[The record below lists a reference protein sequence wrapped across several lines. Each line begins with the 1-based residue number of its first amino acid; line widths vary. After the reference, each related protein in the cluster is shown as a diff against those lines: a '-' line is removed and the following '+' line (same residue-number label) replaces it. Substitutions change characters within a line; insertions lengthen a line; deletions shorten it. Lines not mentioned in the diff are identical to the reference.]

1 MIRCEYF
8 DAGPE
13 EEISARKTVGQ
24 IILQP
29 NHSLSWRALKYFLAL
44 MMTLSFGIALTFLF
58 YGYWLVLPFTGLEM
72 AVLSYCLWLCL
83 RRTSLQE
90 VITFSADEIR
100 LETGIEEPEK
110 TEIWE
115 RFFTKI
121 HINQA
126 IHPWYRKSVAL
137 VHRGDRFEIGSFLTT
152 TEQDELIET
161 LHDMVRR
168 ADAAMVNRSNA

>member
-8 DAGPE
+8 DHNGENPSPE
-13 EEISARKTVGQ
+13 HQTVGQ

-29 NHSLSWRALKYFLAL
+29 NNSLSWKALKYFLAF
-44 MMTLSFGIALTFLF
+44 MMALSFSIALAFLF

-83 RRTSLQE
+83 RRASLQE
-90 VITFSADEIR
+90 VITFSAEQIR
-100 LETGIEEPEK
+100 LEKGIERPEK
-110 TEIWE
+110 VATWE

-121 HINQA
+121 QVNQA
-126 IHPWYRKSVAL
+126 IHPWYRKTVSL
-137 VHRGDRFEIGSFLTT
+137 VHRGDRVEIGTFLTHK
-152 TEQDELIET
+152 EQDELIES

-168 ADAAMVNRSNA
+168 ADAAMVRHG

>member
-8 DAGPE
+8 NAE
-13 EEISARKTVGQ
+13 AEIDSTLPQTVGQ
-24 IILQP
+24 IVLQP
-29 NHSLSWRALKYFLAL
+29 NHSLSWRALKYFLAFI
-44 MMTLSFGIALTFLF
+44 MAISFGIALTFLF

-72 AVLSYCLWLCL
+72 AALSYCLWLCL

-90 VITFSADEIR
+90 VITFSAEEIR
-100 LETGIEEPEK
+100 FETGIDEPDKIE
-110 TEIWE
+110 TWE

-121 HINQA
+121 HVNQA
-126 IHPWYRKSVAL
+126 IHPWYRKNVSL

-152 TEQDELIET
+152 AEQDELIDS

-168 ADAAMVNRSNA
+168 ADAAMVRRS

>member
-8 DAGPE
+8 DKADSKNE
-13 EEISARKTVGQ
+13 TDLNQTVGQ
-24 IILQP
+24 IVLQP
-29 NHSLSWRALKYFLAL
+29 NHSLSWRALKYFLAF
-44 MMTLSFGIALTFLF
+44 MMFVSFGIAITFVF
-58 YGYWLVLPFTGLEM
+58 FGYWLVLPFTGLEM
-72 AVLSYCLWLCL
+72 AFLSYCLWWCL

-90 VITFSADEIR
+90 VIVFSADEIR
-100 LETGIEEPEK
+100 LETGIDGPDR
-110 TEIWE
+110 TEVWE

-152 TEQDELIET
+152 VEQDELIES
-161 LHDMVRR
+161 LHRMVRH
-168 ADAAMVNRSNA
+168 ADAAMVPGR